1 MTGNVCELKEEKF
14 PSLEQSN
21 KLDSNVITPGT
32 EFMSLLSSALRYYI
46 NLRMNED
53 LGWRGLKV
61 VLKIFCYS
69 IQVFLFLCVLI
80 FNHEGFL
87 GYSFRCQCSW

>member
-1 MTGNVCELKEEKF
+1 MSGNVCELEEEKF
-14 PSLEQSN
+14 TSLEHSN

-32 EFMSLLSSALRYYI
+32 EFMSLLSSALRYY
-46 NLRMNED
+46 LHLKMNED

-61 VLKIFCYS
+61 PLKIFWYYV
-69 IQVFLFLCVLI
+69 QVSLFFHKLT

-87 GYSFRCQCSW
+87 GYSFRCQCTW